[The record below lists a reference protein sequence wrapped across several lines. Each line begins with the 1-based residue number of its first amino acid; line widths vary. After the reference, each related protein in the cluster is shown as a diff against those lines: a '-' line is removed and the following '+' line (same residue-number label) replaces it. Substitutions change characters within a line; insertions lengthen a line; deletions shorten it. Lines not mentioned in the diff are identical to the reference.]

1 VALQRAVVMN
11 LARMAVAQ
19 RRAQRP
25 STGLMKPD
33 SRPAPIGGWVSAQNL
48 AAMAPGTCLQL
59 INARPTTTGISIR
72 GGNSLHAT
80 INDDVDPEPVESGFP
95 YIGATVRQF
104 FMASDG
110 NIFNVTTV
118 ADPEVVPDPVVTGQ
132 TSNYYAAVNF
142 PVSGGY
148 YLYAV
153 NGTDPALLYDGT
165 NFVPVGATAVYAL
178 DYDAETAPFTVG
190 ETVTGGTS
198 GATGVII
205 KIMGT
210 SPTGTLWINTLTG
223 NFQDNEVITDGLG
236 GSADADGTETILAG
250 AVTGTS
256 TSTWSHVNVYRNRLY
271 FVRKGSLVVD
281 YLGVDSLGG
290 AASQLSL
297 SGIFREG
304 GSVFFTA
311 TWSSESGSSA
321 IADYLLVVSTQGEF
335 AVFEGSF
342 PGGTDWSLVGVYDLS
357 HPLGIN
363 GWFKAGGDIIVAT
376 ELGMI
381 PISAARFKDP
391 AALSMDAISKN
402 VHPDW
407 VAEVLARRGRP
418 FEIAKWHEKGFYY
431 VNMPVVSASTPP
443 ITFVGN
449 LQTGAMA
456 KYEGWDNRCF
466 VLNDGQMYFGCN
478 DGTVRTAE
486 VTGYDY
492 PLMPYT
498 YQIAMAWDHCGVP
511 GFLKT
516 VRQAKAQFLTT
527 RPFNILLSASTDFLQ
542 QFPNPPNVLADTSVS
557 SLWDVGRWDQAVW
570 DDGETQ
576 VPLTTRWQSIGRT
589 GEIFSLE
596 IQIPIG
602 SDNTPNAELTLLL
615 FTSESGGL
623 VV

>member
-1 VALQRAVVMN
+1 MN

-59 INARPTTTGISIR
+59 INARPTTTGIAIR
-72 GGNSLHAT
+72 GGNALHAT
-80 INDDVDPEPVESGFP
+80 INDDVPPEPVESMFA
-95 YIGATVRQF
+95 YVGASVKQF
-104 FMASDG
+104 FGASDG
-110 NIFNVTTV
+110 NIYNVTTV
-118 ADPEVVPDPVVTGQ
+118 ADPEIVPDPVVTGQ
-132 TSNYYAAVNF
+132 TSDYYASVNF

-148 YLYAV
+148 FLYAV
-153 NGTDPALLYDGT
+153 NGTDAALLYDGT

-190 ETVTGGTS
+190 QTVTGGTS

-210 SPTGTLWINTLTG
+210 SPTGTLWINTLAG
-223 NFQDNEVITDGLG
+223 NFQDNEVITDGMG

-250 AVTGTS
+250 AVTGAD

-271 FVRKGSLVVD
+271 FVRKGSLIVD

-321 IADYLLVVSTQGEF
+321 IADYLVVVSTEGEF
-335 AVFEGSF
+335 AVFQGSF
-342 PGGTDWSLVGVYDLS
+342 PGGTDWSLVGVYDLAP
-357 HPLGIN
+357 PLGIN
-363 GWFKAGGDIIVAT
+363 GWMKAGGDIIVAT
-376 ELGMI
+376 ERGMI

-402 VHPDW
+402 IHPDW
-407 VAEVLARRGRP
+407 VQTALERRGLP
-418 FEIAKWHEKGFYY
+418 WEICKNNALGFYY
-431 VNMPVVSASTPP
+431 VNTPVISASTPP

-449 LQTGAMA
+449 LQTGAMS
-456 KYEGWDNRCF
+456 KYTGWDTRCL
-466 VLNDGQMYFGCN
+466 VINDGTMYFGSN
-478 DGTVRTAE
+478 DGTIRLAE
-486 VTGYDY
+486 ITGYDY
-492 PLMPYT
+492 PEMPYT
-498 YQIAMAWDHCGVP
+498 WQVAFAWDHCGAA

-516 VRQAKAQFLTT
+516 IRQAKAQFVST
-527 RPFNILLSASTDFLQ
+527 RPFNILLSASTDYRQL
-542 QFPNPPNVLADTSVS
+542 FPNPPNVLPDSNIS
-557 SLWDVGRWDQAVW
+557 SLFDVGLFDQALW
-570 DDGETQ
+570 DDGETL

-596 IQIPIG
+596 IQIPVG
-602 SDNTPNAELTLLL
+602 NPNTPNTELTLLL
-615 FTSESGGL
+615 FTSENGGL